1 MKVVVVA
8 AGDLAP
14 GDVDELDGAG
24 LVIAADGG
32 ATSLVAAERHVDRIV
47 GDLDSI
53 DGALAER
60 LAAAGAAI
68 ERHPTDKES
77 SDTELAVR
85 SARTAGATRSVLL
98 GAVGGDRL
106 DHELA
111 NLLLLADPSL
121 AGVDLRAVH
130 GPSVV
135 RPLRAGE
142 RLELLGRV
150 GDLVTLLPIGGDASG
165 VTTGGLRWSLD
176 AATLPLGGSRG
187 LSNEVTATRAWVSL
201 ERGTLLVVETAL
213 GGANSS

>member
-14 GDVDELDGAG
+14 GDVDELDTAE

-32 ATSLVAAERHVDRIV
+32 AISIVAAERQIDRLI

-53 DGALAER
+53 DSDLVDR
-60 LAAAGAAI
+60 LAAAGTEI
-68 ERHPTDKES
+68 ERHPVDKEA

-85 SARTAGATRSVLL
+85 SALGAGATGMVLL
-98 GAVGGDRL
+98 GAIGGDRL

-111 NLLLLADPSL
+111 NLLMLTDPLLAGID
-121 AGVDLRAVH
+121 VRAVH
-130 GPSVV
+130 GPTVV
-135 RPLRAGE
+135 RPLRGGE
-142 RLELLGRV
+142 RLELVGRA
-150 GDLVTLLPIGGDASG
+150 GDLVTLLAIGGDAHG
-165 VTTGGLRWSLD
+165 VSTGGLRWALD

-187 LSNEVTATRAWVSL
+187 LSNEVIAAGAWVAS

-213 GGANSS
+213 RGATSS